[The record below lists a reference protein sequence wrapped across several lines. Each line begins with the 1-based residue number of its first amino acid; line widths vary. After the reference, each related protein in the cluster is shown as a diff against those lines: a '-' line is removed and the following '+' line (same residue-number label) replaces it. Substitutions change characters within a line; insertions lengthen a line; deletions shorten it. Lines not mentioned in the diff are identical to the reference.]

1 MNIVNN
7 KIKYIYS
14 KYIEDYVAKWS
25 KEITHTNSCKVSM
38 LYVCVYVY
46 LINCGYIYIL
56 IVVIQIH
63 SYRKE
68 YIK

>member
-7 KIKYIYS
+7 KIKYIYI
-14 KYIEDYVAKWS
+14 KYIKDYVAKCS

-56 IVVIQIH
+56 IVVI
-63 SYRKE
+63 
-68 YIK
+68 

>member
-56 IVVIQIH
+56 IVVI
-63 SYRKE
+63 
-68 YIK
+68 